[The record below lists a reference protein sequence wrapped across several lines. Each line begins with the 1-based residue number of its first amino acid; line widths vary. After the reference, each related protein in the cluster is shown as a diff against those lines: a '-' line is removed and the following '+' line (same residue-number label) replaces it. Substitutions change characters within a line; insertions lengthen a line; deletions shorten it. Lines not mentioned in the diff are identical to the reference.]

1 MPDPDQ
7 AGGWQHPGWSWTF
20 RNERLIPSAYWL
32 SGLLAAFALGNL
44 PSLVTDNWKSDTTWV
59 SLWLSVSATVI
70 AAAAFAL
77 AETARRG
84 RGRMISGNGT
94 AYVIQELARFWDDD
108 QAARFR
114 AGIHRQFAR
123 VIQVP
128 GPVEADRSWD
138 WSLDVDAREWDAKV
152 DELVRAFR
160 VLSIDA
166 ARPGANR
173 PSGVFLW
180 AYWPVAAAF
189 GMRATAADRA
199 LVLDVWERP
208 SHARAGEVDPKI
220 WAQRP
225 LRFLPGPDTGAAGL
239 RFSEHLWPA
248 RLELSRIASTGRASR
263 RTTTARPTSVLLV
276 RFSTAAWGPL
286 PAVTEAAPPDPLSL
300 RLRFAAGDLTQGT
313 FPADIHELRCIP
325 PTAPSVAQFS
335 WPSFPALA
343 AKASAW
349 IECKANEL
357 DGHTLL
363 LGTLLPQEVGLGL
376 GILAGHEYHRASWPD
391 HLWPIVRDAR
401 DGGLVVPHLNLGEA
415 ALAPSM
421 PS

>member
-7 AGGWQHPGWSWTF
+7 AGGWRHPGWSWTI
-20 RNERLIPSAYWL
+20 RRDRLITSAYWL

-44 PSLVTDNWKSDTTWV
+44 PSLVTDNWKSGATWV
-59 SLWLSVSATVI
+59 SLLLSVSATVI
-70 AAAAFAL
+70 AAIAFGL
-77 AETARRG
+77 AEIARRG
-84 RGRMISGNGT
+84 RGRTISGNGT
-94 AYVIQELARFWDDD
+94 AYVIQEQARFWDDD

-114 AGIHRQFAR
+114 AGIRRQFAR

-152 DELVRAFR
+152 DELVHAFR
-160 VLSIDA
+160 VLSLDV
-166 ARPGANR
+166 ARDGTNR

-225 LRFLPGPDTGAAGL
+225 LRFAPGPSAGGAGL
-239 RFSEHLWPA
+239 TFSEHLWPA
-248 RLELSRIASTGRASR
+248 GLELSRIASSGRASR
-263 RTTTARPTSVLLV
+263 RTTTAGPISVLLI
-276 RFSTAAWGPL
+276 RFSAAAWGPL
-286 PAVTEAAPPDPLSL
+286 PAVAEAAPADPLTL
-300 RLRFAAGDLTQGT
+300 RLRIAAGDLAQGT

-325 PTAPSVAQFS
+325 STAPFVAQFP

-343 AKASAW
+343 ARASAW
-349 IECKANEL
+349 IEGKAKEL

-363 LGTLLPQEVGLGL
+363 LGTLVPQEVGLGL
-376 GILAGHEYHRASWPD
+376 GILAGHEYHRPSWPD
-391 HLWPIVRDAR
+391 RLWPIVRDAR
-401 DGGLVVPHLNLGEA
+401 DGGLVVPHLNLGQA
-415 ALAPSM
+415 ALAPSA
-421 PS
+421 P

>member
-1 MPDPDQ
+1 MTKPSEPPRFPAGCPSHWSAPPSMPNPDQ
-7 AGGWQHPGWSWTF
+7 AGGWQHPGWSWTS
-20 RNERLIPSAYWL
+20 RNERLIRSAYWL

-70 AAAAFAL
+70 APAAFGL

-180 AYWPVAAAF
+180 AYW
-189 GMRATAADRA
+189 
-199 LVLDVWERP
+199 
-208 SHARAGEVDPKI
+208 
-220 WAQRP
+220 
-225 LRFLPGPDTGAAGL
+225 
-239 RFSEHLWPA
+239 
-248 RLELSRIASTGRASR
+248 
-263 RTTTARPTSVLLV
+263 
-276 RFSTAAWGPL
+276 
-286 PAVTEAAPPDPLSL
+286 
-300 RLRFAAGDLTQGT
+300 
-313 FPADIHELRCIP
+313 
-325 PTAPSVAQFS
+325 
-335 WPSFPALA
+335 
-343 AKASAW
+343 
-349 IECKANEL
+349 
-357 DGHTLL
+357 
-363 LGTLLPQEVGLGL
+363 
-376 GILAGHEYHRASWPD
+376 
-391 HLWPIVRDAR
+391 
-401 DGGLVVPHLNLGEA
+401 
-415 ALAPSM
+415 
-421 PS
+421 